1 MWKVPDSEQADQML
15 GQNNNNT
22 TTNTTKQSEVTITE
36 EGVRKTLLIEG
47 GRSHRVVNETA
58 HVSLK
63 EVRMLGF
70 V

>member
-15 GQNNNNT
+15 GQNNNT
-22 TTNTTKQSEVTITE
+22 TTNTTKQSVVTITE

-47 GRSHRVVNETA
+47 GRTHRVVNETA